1 LRRQNKPSLFC
12 KGEKLKMIIETK
24 NKTINL
30 VLKIRKIVDIAN
42 LLNNKNFEEAFTKA
56 YSILD
61 PEALS
66 KIIFKL
72 AENEEGK
79 SAFTSSNEVYNFMD
93 DCRIEGITVNDLYG
107 KIAEAL
113 NTEGFFKKKM
123 NKKELKEMISNPLLT
138 MNMNDL
144 VQKSA
149 ESAMSKIAE
158 QQFQEQRFQGYEA

>member
-1 LRRQNKPSLFC
+1 
-12 KGEKLKMIIETK
+12 MIIETK

-30 VLKIRKIVDIAN
+30 VLKTRKIVEIAN
-42 LLNNKNFEEAFTKA
+42 LLKNKNFEEVFTKA

-61 PEALS
+61 GEALS

-72 AENEEGK
+72 AEDEEGK
-79 SAFTSSNEVYNFMD
+79 SAFASSNEVYDFID
-93 DCRIEGITVNDLYG
+93 DCRTEGITINYLYE

-113 NTEGFFKKKM
+113 NDEGFFKKKM

-144 VQKSA
+144 IRKSA
-149 ESAMSKIAE
+149 ETAIGEIAKQE
-158 QQFQEQRFQGYEA
+158 FQTHMD

>member
-1 LRRQNKPSLFC
+1 
-12 KGEKLKMIIETK
+12 MIIETK

-30 VLKIRKIVDIAN
+30 VLKTRKIVDIAN

-72 AENEEGK
+72 AEDENGESSFIK
-79 SAFTSSNEVYNFMD
+79 SSDVYDFMD

-113 NTEGFFKKKM
+113 NEEGFFKKKM
-123 NKKELKEMISNPLLT
+123 SKKELKEITSNPLLT
-138 MNMNDL
+138 MNTDKLLEKAVENAANR
-144 VQKSA
+144 VVEK
-149 ESAMSKIAE
+149 EIMSQI
-158 QQFQEQRFQGYEA
+158 

>member
-1 LRRQNKPSLFC
+1 
-12 KGEKLKMIIETK
+12 MIIETK

-30 VLKIRKIVDIAN
+30 VLKTRKIVDIAN
-42 LLNNKNFEEAFTKA
+42 LLKNKNFEEAFVKA

-61 PEALS
+61 GEALT

-72 AENEEGK
+72 AENENGE
-79 SAFTSSNEVYNFMD
+79 SAFNSSDEVYDFID
-93 DCRIEGITVNDLYG
+93 DCRAEGITISELYA

-113 NTEGFFKKKM
+113 NEEGFFKKKM
-123 NKKELKEMISNPLLT
+123 SKKELKEMTSNPLST
-138 MNMNDL
+138 MNMNEL

-158 QQFQEQRFQGYEA
+158 KQFQEQGFQGYEA

>member
-1 LRRQNKPSLFC
+1 
-12 KGEKLKMIIETK
+12 MIIETK

-30 VLKIRKIVDIAN
+30 VLKTRKIVDIAN

-72 AENEEGK
+72 AENENGESSFTK
-79 SAFTSSNEVYNFMD
+79 SSDVYDFMD
-93 DCRIEGITVNDLYG
+93 DCRAEGKIISELYA

-113 NTEGFFKKKM
+113 NDEGFFKKKM
-123 NKKELKEMISNPLLT
+123 SKKELKEMTSNPLLT
-138 MNMNDL
+138 MNTDKLLEKAVENVANKVVEKEIMA
-144 VQKSA
+144 Q
-149 ESAMSKIAE
+149 I
-158 QQFQEQRFQGYEA
+158 

>member
-1 LRRQNKPSLFC
+1 
-12 KGEKLKMIIETK
+12 MIIETK

-30 VLKIRKIVDIAN
+30 VLKTRKIVDIAN
-42 LLNNKNFEEAFTKA
+42 LLKNKNFEEVFIKA

-61 PEALS
+61 IEALS

-72 AENEEGK
+72 AENEDGK
-79 SAFTSSNEVYNFMD
+79 SVFVSSDEVYDFMD
-93 DCRIEGITVNDLYG
+93 ECRTEGITANDLYG

-113 NTEGFFKKKM
+113 NEEGFFKKKM
-123 NKKELKEMISNPLLT
+123 NKKELKEMTSNPLST

-149 ESAMSKIAE
+149 ENAMSKIAE
-158 QQFQEQRFQGYEA
+158 KQFQEQEFQGYEA